1 VWRHLVCFS
10 GLACDAIIVKVLL
23 HPGRRASNPD
33 HGQHSVRIT
42 MSASAGR
49 VMLKP
54 FVKLQAVNRK
64 IDHEEIDSCS

>member
-1 VWRHLVCFS
+1 
-10 GLACDAIIVKVLL
+10 
-23 HPGRRASNPD
+23 
-33 HGQHSVRIT
+33 